1 MTDGAA
7 PADPPARSTRR
18 RWIPPLLGAGAILL
32 AWSGGLI
39 WFAFHVARPWPPA
52 PPTQGIVAL
61 TGGAGRVETAL
72 RLLVAQP
79 DAILLISG
87 IGGGTDLEIL
97 AARAGLPLEPL
108 TGRVTLGRTATST
121 HGNAIET
128 RAWVQANL
136 LRSITVVTAPFHMP
150 RAMAELERALP
161 GIEVY
166 PHVSNPAGSWVPM
179 RVLIGEYNKYL
190 VAVTGLSPLLPGRD
204 PSR

>member
-7 PADPPARSTRR
+7 SADPTVKWTHR

-32 AWSGGLI
+32 AWSGGLG
-39 WFAFHVARPWPPA
+39 WFAFRIARPWPPA

-72 RLLVAQP
+72 RLLVSQP

-87 IGGGTDLEIL
+87 IGGGTDLETL
-97 AARAGLPLEPL
+97 ATRAGLPLEPQI
-108 TGRVTLGRTATST
+108 GRVTLGRMATST
-121 HGNAIET
+121 RGNAVET
-128 RAWVQANL
+128 RAWAQSHA
-136 LRSITVVTAPFHMP
+136 LRSVTLVTASFHMP

-161 GIEVY
+161 RIVVY
-166 PHVSNPAGSWVPM
+166 PHVSDPAGSWVPM

-190 VAVTGLSPLLPGRD
+190 VAVTGLSALLPGRD